1 MPVLPSY
8 RNQSV
13 DLLPKSIDWFLC
25 EGNIGTQWVKAQ
37 LKQTSFRKIKKI
49 SYVVKVTFLLYSE
62 YDRRRRAS
70 SLPKNEQLLSNTESE

>member
-37 LKQTSFRKIKKI
+37 LKQTAFRKIIKI
-49 SYVVKVTFLLYSE
+49 SYVVKVAFLLYSK